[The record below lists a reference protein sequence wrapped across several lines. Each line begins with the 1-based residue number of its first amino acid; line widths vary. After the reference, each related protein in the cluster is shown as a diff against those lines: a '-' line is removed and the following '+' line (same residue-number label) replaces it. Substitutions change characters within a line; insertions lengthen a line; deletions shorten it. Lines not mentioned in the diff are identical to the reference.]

1 MTPTAAPTLTATPA
15 PSELF
20 TPTPV
25 PTLTPTSVEQP
36 QFTPTLTPTATGT
49 EATAETPTFEPP
61 TPTGTPTPT
70 ATPPVCTI
78 TATPLQLNA
87 GDTTVLEIHAPGAEA
102 VRLDGAAGVIAEL
115 GPVAEVV
122 RYTFV
127 VPAALFGNGDAATV
141 TATARYAGGATATCT
156 VVFERVRSSG
166 RSVNVVAAHGEGG
179 YTAAQVMTSYGLD
192 YIPPYVMTAGPQTL
206 QVHLASLQLGDDRSV
221 ALLGGQQLASIPFTA
236 LPDGSV
242 GPISFTVP
250 QGQVLLLQVG
260 DAQGRHF
267 DTSRYLPVPYVAHSG
282 DVAVL
287 AFRDPGGIW
296 HFRMEG
302 SFELGRSQDL
312 IYMSEAASRHLAR
325 VVGGTVLDND
335 VGRALARQA
344 RFGLWQLPGAS
355 APDGPW
361 ATQYMAAQ
369 CGQRMVYDPD
379 VVPAFVRVTGTNQF
393 EDLRTAAAFA
403 SSLRSFPPPPN
414 AADKFGPWYCTQVTQ
429 VWQAPAVGGEP

>member
-1 MTPTAAPTLTATPA
+1 MRPA
-15 PSELF
+15 PSRCGWRA
-20 TPTPV
+20 
-25 PTLTPTSVEQP
+25 Q
-36 QFTPTLTPTATGT
+36 QG
-49 EATAETPTFEPP
+49 
-61 TPTGTPTPT
+61 
-70 ATPPVCTI
+70 I
-78 TATPLQLNA
+78 
-87 GDTTVLEIHAPGAEA
+87 
-102 VRLDGAAGVIAEL
+102 IADL

-122 RYTFV
+122 RYTLV
-127 VPAALFGNGDAATV
+127 LSAALFGEGDAATV
-141 TATARYAGGATATCT
+141 TATARYAGGATAVCS
-156 VVFERVRSSG
+156 VEFARVRSAG
-166 RSVNVVAAHGEGG
+166 RSVSVVAAHGEGG

-206 QVHLASLQLGDDRSV
+206 QVHLASLQLGADRSV

-312 IYMSEAASRHLAR
+312 IYMSEVASQHLAR

-344 RFGLWQLPGAS
+344 QFGLWQLPGAGV
-355 APDGPW
+355 PDGPW

-369 CGQRMVYDPD
+369 CGQRMVYDPN
-379 VVPAFVRVTGTNQF
+379 VVPPFVRVTGTNQF
-393 EDLRTAAAFA
+393 EDLRTPEEFD

-414 AADKFGPWYCTQVTQ
+414 AADKFGPWYCTEVTQ
-429 VWQAPAVGGEP
+429 TWQAPAVGSEP